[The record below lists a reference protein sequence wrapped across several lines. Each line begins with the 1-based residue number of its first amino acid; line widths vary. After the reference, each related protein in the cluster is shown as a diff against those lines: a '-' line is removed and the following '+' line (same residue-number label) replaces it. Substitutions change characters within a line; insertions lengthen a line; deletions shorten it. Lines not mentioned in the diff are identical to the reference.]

1 MMKSSLISVLKHI
14 GLEGGVN
21 DFIPISSRELGK
33 ELEISQQSASK
44 KILELLEDELIIR
57 RLGARRQFIK
67 ITDKGLNYLRREYSE
82 YQKLFELA
90 DYITIQG
97 IITSGL
103 GEGKYYVTQ
112 KGYMQQFKDKLWFE
126 PYQGT
131 LNIKITGPELN
142 KLQLIRSLDGIP
154 INGFEDGGRTFGNG
168 KCFLCDIQGIE
179 CAIMQPNRSHY
190 ENVIEVISK
199 YYLRDKLKL
208 KDGDVVEIR
217 VAL

>member
-1 MMKSSLISVLKHI
+1 MKKSLIPVLKHL

-21 DFIPISSRELGK
+21 DFIPISSRELAGD
-33 ELEISQQSASK
+33 LDISQQSASK
-44 KILELLEDELIIR
+44 KILELLDGELIIR
-57 RLGARRQFIK
+57 RLGAKRQFIK
-67 ITDKGLNYLRREYSE
+67 ITDKGLNFLRKEYSE
-82 YQKLFELA
+82 YQRLFDLA

-97 IITSGL
+97 VITSGL

-112 KGYMQQFKDKLWFE
+112 KGYMKQFKDKLWFE

-131 LNIKITGPELN
+131 LNIKISGSELN
-142 KLQLIRSLDGIP
+142 KLQLIRSLDGIT
-154 INGFEDGGRTFGNG
+154 ITGFEDAGRTFGNG

-190 ENVIEVISK
+190 ENVIEIISK
-199 YYLRDKLKL
+199 FYLRDRLKL

>member
-1 MMKSSLISVLKHI
+1 MKKALIPVLKHL

-21 DFIPISSRELGK
+21 DYIPISSRELASD
-33 ELEISQQSASK
+33 LDISQQSASK
-44 KILELLEDELIIR
+44 KILELLDEELIIR
-57 RLGARRQFIK
+57 RLGAKRQFIK
-67 ITDKGLNYLRREYSE
+67 ITDKGLNYLRKEYSE
-82 YQKLFELA
+82 YQRIFDLA

-97 IITSGL
+97 VVTSGL

-112 KGYMQQFKDKLWFE
+112 KGYMKQFKDRLWFE

-131 LNIKITGPELN
+131 LNIKISGSELN
-142 KLQLIRSLDGIP
+142 KLQLIRSLDGIA
-154 INGFEDGGRTFGNG
+154 IIGFEDAGRTFGNG

-190 ENVIEVISK
+190 ENVIEIISK
-199 YYLRDKLKL
+199 FYLRDRLKL
-208 KDGDVVEIR
+208 KDGDVVEVR

>member
-1 MMKSSLISVLKHI
+1 VKKSLIPVLKHL

-21 DFIPISSRELGK
+21 DFIPISSRELAGD
-33 ELEISQQSASK
+33 LDISQQSASK
-44 KILELLEDELIIR
+44 KILELLDEELIIR
-57 RLGARRQFIK
+57 RLGAKRQFIK
-67 ITDKGLNYLRREYSE
+67 ITDKGLNYLRKEYSE
-82 YQKLFELA
+82 YQRLFDLA

-97 IITSGL
+97 VITSGL

-112 KGYMQQFKDKLWFE
+112 KGYMKQFKDKLWFE

-131 LNIKITGPELN
+131 LNIKISGSELN
-142 KLQLIRSLDGIP
+142 KLQLIRSLDGIT
-154 INGFEDGGRTFGNG
+154 ITGFEDAGRTFGNG

-190 ENVIEVISK
+190 ENVIEIISK
-199 YYLRDKLKL
+199 FYLRDRLKL

>member
-1 MMKSSLISVLKHI
+1 MKKSLIPVLKHI

-21 DFIPISSRELGK
+21 DYIPISSRELAK
-33 ELEISQQSASK
+33 DLEISQQSASK
-44 KILELLEDELIIR
+44 KILELLEDDLIIR

-67 ITDKGLNYLRREYSE
+67 ITNKGMNLLRKEYSE

-97 IITSGL
+97 VVTSGL

-112 KGYMQQFKDKLWFE
+112 KGYMNQFIDKLWFK
-126 PYQGT
+126 PFDGT
-131 LNIKITGPELN
+131 LNIKITGSELN
-142 KLQLIRSLDGIP
+142 KLQLIRDLDGIP
-154 INGFEDGGRTFGNG
+154 IDGFTDSGRTFGKG

-179 CAIMQPNRSHY
+179 CAIMQPYRSHY
-190 ENVIEVISK
+190 ENVIEIISK

-208 KDGDVVEIR
+208 KDGDVVEVR

>member
-1 MMKSSLISVLKHI
+1 MKSSLISVLKHI

-21 DFIPISSRELGK
+21 EFIPISSRELGK

-44 KILELLEDELIIR
+44 KILELLEDELIVR

-97 IITSGL
+97 VITSGL

-131 LNIKITGPELN
+131 LNIKITGRELN
-142 KLQLIRSLDGIP
+142 KLQLLRNLDGIP
-154 INGFEDGGRTFGNG
+154 INGFEDAGRTFGNG

-199 YYLRDKLKL
+199 YYLRDRLKL

>member
-1 MMKSSLISVLKHI
+1 MKSSLILVLKHI

-21 DFIPISSRELGK
+21 DFIPISSRELA
-33 ELEISQQSASK
+33 ETLDISQQSASK
-44 KILELLEDELIIR
+44 KILELLGNDLIVR

-67 ITDKGLNYLRREYSE
+67 ITNKGLNILRKEYSE
-82 YQKLFELA
+82 YQRLFDLA

-97 IITSGL
+97 IVTSGL

-112 KGYMQQFKDKLWFE
+112 KGYMNQFREKLWFE
-126 PYQGT
+126 PYEGT
-131 LNIKITGPELN
+131 LNIKLSGRELN

-154 INGFEDGGRTFGNG
+154 ISGFEGPGRTFGKG

-179 CAIMQPNRSHY
+179 CAVMLPNRSHY
-190 ENVIEVISK
+190 ENVIEIISK
-199 YYLRDKLKL
+199 HYLRDKLKL
-208 KDGDVVEIR
+208 KDGDVVEVR

>member
-1 MMKSSLISVLKHI
+1 VKKSLIPVLKHL

-21 DFIPISSRELGK
+21 DFIPISSRELAGD
-33 ELEISQQSASK
+33 LDISQQSASK
-44 KILELLEDELIIR
+44 KILELLDEELIIR
-57 RLGARRQFIK
+57 RLGAKRQFIK
-67 ITDKGLNYLRREYSE
+67 ITDKGLNYLRKEYSE
-82 YQKLFELA
+82 YQRLFDLA

-97 IITSGL
+97 VITSGL

-112 KGYMQQFKDKLWFE
+112 KGYMKQFKDKLWFE

-131 LNIKITGPELN
+131 LNIKISGSELN
-142 KLQLIRSLDGIP
+142 ITIT
-154 INGFEDGGRTFGNG
+154 GFEDAGRTFGNG

-190 ENVIEVISK
+190 ENVIEIISK
-199 YYLRDKLKL
+199 FYLRDRLKL

>member
-1 MMKSSLISVLKHI
+1 MKKSLIPVLKHL

-21 DFIPISSRELGK
+21 DFIPISSRELAGD
-33 ELEISQQSASK
+33 LDISQQSASK
-44 KILELLEDELIIR
+44 KILELLDEELIIR
-57 RLGARRQFIK
+57 RLGAKRQFIK
-67 ITDKGLNYLRREYSE
+67 ITDKGLNYLRKEYSE
-82 YQKLFELA
+82 YQRLFDLA

-97 IITSGL
+97 VITSGL

-112 KGYMQQFKDKLWFE
+112 KGYMKQFKDKLWFE

-131 LNIKITGPELN
+131 LNIKISGSELN
-142 KLQLIRSLDGIP
+142 KLQLIRSLDGIT
-154 INGFEDGGRTFGNG
+154 ITGFEDAGRTFGNG

-190 ENVIEVISK
+190 ENVIEIISK
-199 YYLRDKLKL
+199 FYLRDRLKL